1 MKNKETLAQKISS
14 ILMEQGTISSEESK
28 ALQKVF
34 KESAKETFVNFLLE
48 EGLVD
53 EAGLLKALA
62 KYYQVPGFDVVGYFF
77 NTHLLRM
84 FPEDFL
90 TRNACIPVE
99 VDENIM
105 IMTVS
110 EPDNSTL
117 LARIGEH
124 VSYGIRFRV
133 GIRRDIVS
141 AAREFYDKPFTREPL
156 TKEYPDLR
164 EKRQLK
170 QEADRVEDGQED
182 EEIEFTGYSEE
193 EE

>member
-1 MKNKETLAQKISS
+1 MKNQETLVEKISS

-28 ALQKVF
+28 ALKKAF
-34 KESAKETFVNFLLE
+34 KKSAKETFDNFLLE

-53 EAGLLKALA
+53 EANLLKALA
-62 KYYQVPGFDVVGYFF
+62 QYYQVPGFDVIGYFF

-84 FPEDFL
+84 FPKDFL
-90 TRNACIPVE
+90 TRNACIPIE

-105 IMTVS
+105 IMVAS

-117 LARIGEH
+117 LASIGEY

-141 AAREFYDKPFTREPL
+141 SAREFYDKPFTREPL
-156 TKEYPDLR
+156 TAEYPDLR

-170 QEADRVEDGQED
+170 REVDRVEDSKEA
-182 EEIEFTGYSEE
+182 EEIEFTENSEE

>member
-1 MKNKETLAQKISS
+1 MKNQETLAQKISS

-34 KESAKETFVNFLLE
+34 RESAKETFVDFLLE

-62 KYYQVPGFDVVGYFF
+62 QCYQVPGFDVIGYFF

-84 FPEDFL
+84 FPKDFL

-105 IMTVS
+105 IMVAS

-141 AAREFYDKPFTREPL
+141 AAREFYDKPFTQEPL

-170 QEADRVEDGQED
+170 REVNRVKNDEDDD
-182 EEIEFTGYSEE
+182 EKR
-193 EE
+193 

>member
-1 MKNKETLAQKISS
+1 MKNQKTLVQKISS
-14 ILMEQGTISSEESK
+14 ILMEQGTISLDESK

-34 KESAKETFVNFLLE
+34 KESAKETFDDFLLE

-53 EAGLLKALA
+53 EANLLKALA
-62 KYYQVPGFDVVGYFF
+62 QCYQVPGFDVIGYFF
-77 NTHLLRM
+77 DTYLLRM
-84 FPEDFL
+84 FPKDFL

-105 IMTVS
+105 IMVAS
-110 EPDNSTL
+110 EPDNDTL
-117 LARIGEH
+117 LPRIGEY

-170 QEADRVEDGQED
+170 QEVDRVKDGQEA

>member
-1 MKNKETLAQKISS
+1 MKNKETFVEKISS

-28 ALQKVF
+28 ALKKAF
-34 KESAKETFVNFLLE
+34 KESAKETFDNFLLE

-53 EAGLLKALA
+53 EVNLLKALA
-62 KYYQVPGFDVVGYFF
+62 QLYQVPGFDVIGYFF
-77 NTHLLRM
+77 NTYLLRM
-84 FPEDFL
+84 FPENFL
-90 TRNACIPVE
+90 TRNACIPIE

-105 IMTVS
+105 VMVAS
-110 EPDNSTL
+110 EPDDMAL

-141 AAREFYDKPFTREPL
+141 AAREFYNKPFTREPL

-170 QEADRVEDGQED
+170 KEADRVKDDEDD
-182 EEIEFTGYSEE
+182 EETEFTEYSKKEE
-193 EE
+193 